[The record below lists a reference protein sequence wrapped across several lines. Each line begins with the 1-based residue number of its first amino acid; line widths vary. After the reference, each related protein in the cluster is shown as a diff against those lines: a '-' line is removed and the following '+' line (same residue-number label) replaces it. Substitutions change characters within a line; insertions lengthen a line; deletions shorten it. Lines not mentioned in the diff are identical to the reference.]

1 MKRKIIIAGAFI
13 LFSLVLT
20 SCEPKCKTCKI
31 VTYID
36 EVYDSELPGYEYCDL
51 ELIGIE
57 ATPDVIN
64 GNMRTTYECN

>member
-13 LFSLVLT
+13 LFSLTFT
-20 SCEPKCKTCKI
+20 SCEPECKVCKI

-36 EVYDSELPGYEYCDL
+36 GVYDSELAGYEYCGA
-51 ELIGIE
+51 ELIAIE